1 MKNLNAMAICE
12 LLELWETLG
21 IEFEINDG
29 KIVNE

>member
-1 MKNLNAMAICE
+1 MKNLNEMAICE

-21 IEFEINDG
+21 FEFEINDG